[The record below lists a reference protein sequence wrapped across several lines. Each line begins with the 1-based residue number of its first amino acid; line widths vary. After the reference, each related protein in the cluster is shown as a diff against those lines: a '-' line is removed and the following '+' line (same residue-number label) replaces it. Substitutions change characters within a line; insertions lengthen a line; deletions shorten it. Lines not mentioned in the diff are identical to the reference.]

1 MIRGGEE
8 RERKRKKGRDVVVT
22 RLFVFHSLRP
32 VSLRSARLGA
42 RCEVKRREVK
52 IIFNLN
58 SELLLAHTSE
68 LTRST

>member
-42 RCEVKRREVK
+42 RCEVKRIREVK

-58 SELLLAHTSE
+58 SNSYAQL
-68 LTRST
+68 